1 MSYGDIIIY
10 SICRY
15 GSQRG
20 NTWPWGYTPCWQVY
34 TNKTRIMPFI
44 STKSVACMSTSW
56 LQGKV
61 YTAKSCKG
69 KKRVPDALNL
79 GLVSYGRQPWQK
91 TSALQDSRGL
101 GMGLKP
107 HPGKDSWHEIWRNNS
122 QIPQLAEASEEG
134 KGPHRA
140 VEPMMMMMMICSY
153 IILNVMFIK
162 LFLYIHVHITF
173 LLQIQ

>member
-20 NTWPWGYTPCWQVY
+20 NTWPSGYTPCWQVY
-34 TNKTRIMPFI
+34 TNKTRIMSFI
-44 STKSVACMSTSW
+44 STESVACMSTSW

-69 KKRVPDALNL
+69 KKRVHDALNL

-122 QIPQLAEASEEG
+122 QIPQLAEEG
-134 KGPHRA
+134 QGPHRA
-140 VEPMMMMMMICSY
+140 VEPMMMMMICSY
-153 IILNVMFIK
+153 IILNVIFIK
-162 LFLYIHVHITF
+162 LFLYICVHITF